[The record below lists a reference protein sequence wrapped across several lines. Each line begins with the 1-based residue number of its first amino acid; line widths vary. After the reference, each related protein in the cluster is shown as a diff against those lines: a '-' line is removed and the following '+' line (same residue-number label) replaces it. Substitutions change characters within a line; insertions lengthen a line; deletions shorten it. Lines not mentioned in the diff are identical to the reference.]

1 MDENT
6 ETAPNTNIEQ
16 VVGIVAAYVANNNV
30 PAAELPTLLNSVY
43 SALSGLGQDG
53 ASEAPAVEKLTP
65 AQIRKSITP
74 DALISFIDGKPYK
87 TLKRHLNRHDMT
99 IEEYRARYGLPRDY
113 PSTAASY
120 SAQRSAL
127 AKSLGLGQQRQKAAA
142 KAAAVAETI
151 VEAPKSSS
159 RKKAAEPA
167 AKPAKARKPR
177 KARPA
182 AAE

>member
-6 ETAPNTNIEQ
+6 TTPPNNHIGLAAD
-16 VVGIVAAYVANNNV
+16 VVAAYVANNNV

-43 SALSGLGQDG
+43 SALSGLGQGG

-87 TLKRHLNRHDMT
+87 TLKRHLNRHGLT
-99 IEEYRARYGLPRDY
+99 IEEYRARFGLPRDY

-120 SAQRSAL
+120 SEQRSAL
-127 AKSLGLGQQRQKAAA
+127 AKSLGLGNQRRKAAA
-142 KAAAVAETI
+142 KTANTAEAVAE
-151 VEAPKSSS
+151 APKKRG
-159 RKKAAEPA
+159 RKKAA
-167 AKPAKARKPR
+167 
-177 KARPA
+177 
-182 AAE
+182 